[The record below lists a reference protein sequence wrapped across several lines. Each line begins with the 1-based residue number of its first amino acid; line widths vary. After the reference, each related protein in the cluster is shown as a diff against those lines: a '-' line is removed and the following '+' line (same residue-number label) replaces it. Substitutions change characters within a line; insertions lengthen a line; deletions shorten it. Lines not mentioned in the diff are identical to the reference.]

1 MGGETMVLEDS
12 DLDGGIIRYDAEYH
26 IWVRVQDELATIG
39 ITDYAQGELNEITY
53 VELPEADTELAKGDF
68 LGTIEAMKTN
78 IDVLAPVSGT
88 VTEINEEIL
97 DQPELV
103 NTSPYDEGWFVQ
115 IQMTDPSE
123 LDQLISGADY
133 QEKLS

>member
-12 DLDGGIIRYDAEYH
+12 DLDSGIIRYDAEYH
-26 IWVRVQDELATIG
+26 MWVRVQDELAAIIG

-78 IDVLAPVSGT
+78 IDLLAPVSGT
-88 VTEINEEIL
+88 VTEINEDI
-97 DQPELV
+97 
-103 NTSPYDEGWFVQ
+103 
-115 IQMTDPSE
+115 
-123 LDQLISGADY
+123 
-133 QEKLS
+133 